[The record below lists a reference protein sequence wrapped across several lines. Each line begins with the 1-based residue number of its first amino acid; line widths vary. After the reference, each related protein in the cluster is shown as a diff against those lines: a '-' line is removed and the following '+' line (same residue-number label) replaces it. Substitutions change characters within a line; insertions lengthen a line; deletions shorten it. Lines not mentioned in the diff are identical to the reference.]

1 MINEQKIAYRMKN
14 LMESGFFG
22 KSKSL
27 LNEALADKDKVR
39 IFQAAYN
46 YTYNQNI
53 AVDGVKGAQTT
64 AAIEA
69 VKKDLG
75 KEKLDDTNMKDFY
88 TKFFTKLTEEAAN
101 INVGEGGSNNNKI
114 LNYAIQAL
122 INLAGQP
129 IGIDGVIGTKTITA
143 IKALTNNESGAIN
156 NETLSSI
163 TPLAIKTNVQSGLSV
178 EDVTAA
184 KTKTREEITA
194 ESRETWKKYP
204 CITQADGIKENV
216 LDDGTIS
223 YTDKNDT
230 YIYFGN
236 GRRMDVGVDGN
247 GMNPYNIDE
256 IIRIMNKRLVGS
268 DMSGDHHLDDL
279 VGVVG

>member
-53 AVDGVKGAQTT
+53 AVDGIKGAQTT

-114 LNYAIQAL
+114 LNYAIQVL

-143 IKALTNNESGAIN
+143 IKALTNNESGVIN

-178 EDVTAA
+178 EDIIAAVQNNAAA
-184 KTKTREEITA
+184 KDGATNEATVK
-194 ESRETWKKYP
+194 SREDWKKYP
-204 CITQADGIKENV
+204 CITQAAGIKEEI
-216 LDDGTIS
+216 LDDGTIR
-223 YTDKNDT
+223 YRDKNNA
-230 YIYFGN
+230 YLYFAYTFN
-236 GRRMDVGVDGN
+236 C
-247 GMNPYNIDE
+247 
-256 IIRIMNKRLVGS
+256 
-268 DMSGDHHLDDL
+268 
-279 VGVVG
+279 